1 MNLSVCEAKESRLS
15 LIKRCIRQPLLHFLI
30 AGFALFVLY
39 GGLHRSTLNQDPQ
52 RIEITPEVVQR
63 IAISWLARWQRPASE
78 QQLQGLIEE
87 YVKEEILYREAL
99 KLGLDKDDTIVRRR
113 LAQKMDFLAEDVA
126 SLREPAPGVLEAW
139 YNQHQDQYAPPPLL
153 TFHHLF
159 FALDKR
165 GADAQAQA
173 QSALSGLS
181 DKNSGEGD
189 AFMFKN
195 AYSEQSQ
202 DQVARVFGSSFAISL
217 FKQTPGSWVGPVE
230 SGFGWHLVWIDALA
244 KSSPPPFEAVAQQVK
259 SDWLSEQRSASK
271 RANFDA
277 LKARYE
283 VVVMIPA
290 SSSAIAATH
299 TERPR

>member
-15 LIKRCIRQPLLHFLI
+15 LIKRCLRQPLLHFLF

-39 GGLHRSTLNQDPQ
+39 GGLHRSTINQDPQ

-78 QQLQGLIEE
+78 QQLQGLIDD

-99 KLGLDKDDTIVRRR
+99 KLGLDKDDTIIRRR
-113 LAQKMDFLAEDVA
+113 LAQKMDFLAEDLA

-139 YNQHQDQYAPPPLL
+139 YKQHQDQYAPPPLA
-153 TFHHLF
+153 TFHHVF

-165 GADAQAQA
+165 GADAQTQAQA
-173 QSALSGLS
+173 VLRGLTG
-181 DKNSGEGD
+181 KNSGEGD
-189 AFMFKN
+189 AFMFKS
-195 AYSEQSQ
+195 AYTEQSQ
-202 DQVARVFGSSFAISL
+202 DQVARVFGSTFAISL
-217 FKQTPGSWVGPVE
+217 FQQTPGSWVGPVE

-244 KSSPPPFEAVAQQVK
+244 RPPAPPFETVAQQVK
-259 SDWLSEQRSASK
+259 SDWLSEQRSESK

-283 VVVMIPA
+283 VVVMMPA
-290 SSSAIAATH
+290 SAGGITAIQ
-299 TERPR
+299 TERP

>member
-1 MNLSVCEAKESRLS
+1 M
-15 LIKRCIRQPLLHFLI
+15 
-30 AGFALFVLY
+30 
-39 GGLHRSTLNQDPQ
+39 
-52 RIEITPEVVQR
+52 
-63 IAISWLARWQRPASE
+63 
-78 QQLQGLIEE
+78 QGLIDE

-99 KLGLDKDDTIVRRR
+99 KLGLDKDDTIIRRR

-139 YNQHQDQYAPPPLL
+139 YNQHQDQYAPPPLV

-202 DQVARVFGSSFAISL
+202 DQVARVFGSTFAISL
-217 FKQTPGSWVGPVE
+217 FKHTPGSWVGPVE

-244 KSSPPPFEAVAQQVK
+244 KSPPPPFEAVAQQVK

-283 VVVMIPA
+283 VVLMVPA
-290 SSSAIAATH
+290 SAGAIAATH
-299 TERPR
+299 KEQP

>member
-15 LIKRCIRQPLLHFLI
+15 LIKRCLRQPLLHFLV

-39 GGLHRSTLNQDPQ
+39 GGLHPSTVNQDPQ

-63 IAISWLARWQRPASE
+63 LAISWLARWQRPASE
-78 QQLQGLIEE
+78 QQLQALIDD

-99 KLGLDKDDTIVRRR
+99 KLGLDKDDTIIRRR

-139 YNQHQDQYAPPPLL
+139 YNRHQDQYAPPPLA
-153 TFHHLF
+153 TFHHVF

-173 QSALSGLS
+173 QTALRGLT
-181 DKNSGEGD
+181 DRNSGEGD
-189 AFMFKN
+189 AFVFES
-195 AYSEQSQ
+195 AYTEQSQ
-202 DQVARVFGSSFAISL
+202 DQVARVFGSKFALSL
-217 FKQTPGSWVGPVE
+217 FQQTPGSWVGPVE
-230 SGFGWHLVWIDALA
+230 SGFGWHLVWIDTLA
-244 KSSPPPFEAVAQQVK
+244 KPPAPPFETVAQQVK
-259 SDWLSEQRSASK
+259 SDWLSEQRSESK

-283 VVVMIPA
+283 VMVMMPA
-290 SSSAIAATH
+290 AAADVAAIQ
-299 TERPR
+299 TERP

>member
-15 LIKRCIRQPLLHFLI
+15 LIKRCLRQPLLHFLI

-39 GGLHRSTLNQDPQ
+39 GGLHRSTINQDPQ

-78 QQLQGLIEE
+78 QQLQGLIDD

-99 KLGLDKDDTIVRRR
+99 KLGLDKDDTIIRRR
-113 LAQKMDFLAEDVA
+113 LAQKMDFLAEDLA

-139 YNQHQDQYAPPPLL
+139 YKQHQDQYAPPPLA
-153 TFHHLF
+153 TFHHVF

-173 QSALSGLS
+173 QAVLRGLT
-181 DKNSGEGD
+181 DKISGEGD
-189 AFMFKN
+189 AFMFKS
-195 AYSEQSQ
+195 AYTEQSQ
-202 DQVARVFGSSFAISL
+202 DQVARVFGSTFALSL
-217 FKQTPGSWVGPVE
+217 FQQTPGSWVGPVE

-244 KSSPPPFEAVAQQVK
+244 KPPAPPFETVAQQVK
-259 SDWLSEQRSASK
+259 SDWLSEQRSESK

-283 VVVMIPA
+283 VVVMMPA
-290 SSSAIAATH
+290 SAGGVAAIQ
-299 TERPR
+299 TERP

>member
-1 MNLSVCEAKESRLS
+1 MTLTVSELKASRLS
-15 LIKRCIRQPLLHFLI
+15 SIKRYLRQPLLHFLI

-39 GGLHRSTLNQDPQ
+39 GGLHRSTVNQDPQ

-78 QQLQGLIEE
+78 QQLQGLIDE

-99 KLGLDKDDTIVRRR
+99 KLGLDKDDTIIRRR

-139 YNQHQDQYAPPPLL
+139 YNQHQDQYAPPPLA

-165 GADAQAQA
+165 GTDAQTQAQA
-173 QSALSGLS
+173 ALRGLT

-189 AFMFKN
+189 AFLFKS
-195 AYSEQSQ
+195 AYTEQSQ
-202 DQVARVFGSSFAISL
+202 DQVARVFGSKFALSL
-217 FKQTPGSWVGPVE
+217 FKQTLGSWVGPVE
-230 SGFGWHLVWIDALA
+230 SGFGWHLVWVDALA
-244 KSSPPPFEAVAQQVK
+244 KPPAPPFETVAQQVK
-259 SDWLSEQRSASK
+259 SDWLSEQRRESK
-271 RANFDA
+271 RTSFDA

-283 VVVMIPA
+283 VVVMMPA
-290 SSSAIAATH
+290 STSGIAATQ
-299 TERPR
+299 TEQP

>member
-1 MNLSVCEAKESRLS
+1 MNLPVSEAKASRLS
-15 LIKRCIRQPLLHFLI
+15 LIKRCLRQPLLHFLI
-30 AGFALFVLY
+30 AGLALFGLY
-39 GGLHRSTLNQDPQ
+39 GGLHRSTVNQDPQ

-63 IAISWLARWQRPASE
+63 IAVSWLARWQRPASE
-78 QQLQGLIEE
+78 QQLQGLIDD

-99 KLGLDKDDTIVRRR
+99 KLGLDKDDTIIRRR

-139 YNQHQDQYAPPPLL
+139 YSQHLDQYAPPPLV

-165 GADAQAQA
+165 GPDAQAQA
-173 QSALSGLS
+173 QAALSGLT
-181 DKNSGEGD
+181 DKNGGEGD

-195 AYSEQSQ
+195 AYSEQSR
-202 DQVARVFGSSFAISL
+202 DQVARVFGSTFAISL
-217 FKQTPGSWVGPVE
+217 FKQTPGRWVGPVE

-244 KSSPPPFEAVAQQVK
+244 QPPAPPFETVASQVK
-259 SDWLSEQRSASK
+259 SDWLSEQRSESK
-271 RANFDA
+271 RTSFDA

-283 VVVMIPA
+283 VVVLMPA
-290 SSSAIAATH
+290 PTSAIAAT
-299 TERPR
+299 EAEQP

>member
-1 MNLSVCEAKESRLS
+1 MNLSVSEAKESRLS
-15 LIKRCIRQPLLHFLI
+15 LIKRCLRQPLLHFLV

-39 GGLHRSTLNQDPQ
+39 GGLHPSTVNHDPQ

-63 IAISWLARWQRPASE
+63 LAISWLARWQRPASE
-78 QQLQGLIEE
+78 QQLQALIDD

-99 KLGLDKDDTIVRRR
+99 KLGLDKDDTIIRRR

-139 YNQHQDQYAPPPLL
+139 YNQHQDQYAPPPLA
-153 TFHHLF
+153 TFHHVF

-173 QSALSGLS
+173 QAALRGLT
-181 DKNSGEGD
+181 DRNSGEGD
-189 AFMFKN
+189 AFVFES
-195 AYSEQSQ
+195 AYTEQSQ
-202 DQVARVFGSSFAISL
+202 DQVARVFGSKFALSL
-217 FKQTPGSWVGPVE
+217 FQQTPGSWVGPVE
-230 SGFGWHLVWIDALA
+230 SGFGWHLVWIDTLA
-244 KSSPPPFEAVAQQVK
+244 KPPAPPFETVAQQVK
-259 SDWLSEQRSASK
+259 SDWLSEQRSESK

-283 VVVMIPA
+283 VMVMMPAAAADLAAIP
-290 SSSAIAATH
+290 
-299 TERPR
+299 TERP

>member
-15 LIKRCIRQPLLHFLI
+15 LIKRCLRQPLLHFLV

-39 GGLHRSTLNQDPQ
+39 GGLHPSTVNQDPQ

-78 QQLQGLIEE
+78 QQLQGMIDE
-87 YVKEEILYREAL
+87 YVKEEILFREAL
-99 KLGLDKDDTIVRRR
+99 KLGLDKDDTIIRRR

-139 YNQHQDQYAPPPLL
+139 YNQHQDQYAPPPLA
-153 TFHHLF
+153 TFRHLF
-159 FALDKR
+159 FAMDKR
-165 GADAQAQA
+165 GSDARMQAQA
-173 QSALSGLS
+173 ALSGLT

-195 AYSEQSQ
+195 AYTEQSQ
-202 DQVARVFGSSFAISL
+202 DQVARVFGSTFAISL

-230 SGFGWHLVWIDALA
+230 SGFGWHLVWIDTLA
-244 KSSPPPFEAVAQQVK
+244 KPPAPPFETVARQLK

-271 RANFDA
+271 RANFEA

-283 VVVMIPA
+283 VVVMMPA
-290 SSSAIAATH
+290 STSGIVSTQ
-299 TERPR
+299 TGRP

>member
-1 MNLSVCEAKESRLS
+1 MNLTVSELKASRLS
-15 LIKRCIRQPLLHFLI
+15 LIKRCLRQPLLHFLI

-39 GGLHRSTLNQDPQ
+39 GGLHRSTVNQDPQ

-78 QQLQGLIEE
+78 QQLQGLIDE

-99 KLGLDKDDTIVRRR
+99 KLGLDKDDTIIRRR

-139 YNQHQDQYAPPPLL
+139 YNQHQDQYAPPPLA

-165 GADAQAQA
+165 GTDAQTQAQA
-173 QSALSGLS
+173 ALRGLT

-189 AFMFKN
+189 AFLFKS
-195 AYSEQSQ
+195 AYTEQSQ
-202 DQVARVFGSSFAISL
+202 DQVARVFGSKFALSL
-217 FKQTPGSWVGPVE
+217 FKQTLGSWVGPVE
-230 SGFGWHLVWIDALA
+230 SGFGWHLVWVDALA
-244 KSSPPPFEAVAQQVK
+244 KPPAPPFETVAQQVK
-259 SDWLSEQRSASK
+259 SDWLSEQRSESK
-271 RANFDA
+271 RTSFDA

-283 VVVMIPA
+283 VVVMMPA
-290 SSSAIAATH
+290 STSGIAATQ
-299 TERPR
+299 TERP

>member
-1 MNLSVCEAKESRLS
+1 MNLTVSEAKESRLS
-15 LIKRCIRQPLLHFLI
+15 LIKRYLRQPLLHFLI

-39 GGLHRSTLNQDPQ
+39 GGLHRSTVHQDPQ
-52 RIEITPEVVQR
+52 RIEITPEIVQR

-78 QQLQGLIEE
+78 QQLQGLIDE

-99 KLGLDKDDTIVRRR
+99 KLGLDKDDTIIRRR

-139 YNQHQDQYAPPPLL
+139 YNQHQDAYAPPPLA

-159 FALDKR
+159 FAFDKR

-173 QSALSGLS
+173 QAALSGLT
-181 DKNSGEGD
+181 DQNSGEGD
-189 AFMFKN
+189 AFMFKS
-195 AYSEQSQ
+195 AYTEQSR
-202 DQVARVFGSSFAISL
+202 DQVARVFGSTFAISL

-230 SGFGWHLVWIDALA
+230 SGFGWHLVWIDTLA
-244 KSSPPPFEAVAQQVK
+244 KPPAPPFETVAQQVK

-271 RANFDA
+271 REHFEA

-283 VVVMIPA
+283 VVVMMPA
-290 SSSAIAATH
+290 SNSGFAATQ
-299 TERPR
+299 TEQP

>member
-1 MNLSVCEAKESRLS
+1 MNLSVCEAKESRIS
-15 LIKRCIRQPLLHFLI
+15 LIKRCLRQPLLHFLV

-39 GGLHRSTLNQDPQ
+39 GGLHPSTVNQDPQ

-63 IAISWLARWQRPASE
+63 LAISWLARWQRPASE
-78 QQLQGLIEE
+78 QQLQALIDD

-99 KLGLDKDDTIVRRR
+99 KLGLDKDDTIIRRR

-126 SLREPAPGVLEAW
+126 SLREPAPGVLETW
-139 YNQHQDQYAPPPLL
+139 YNQHQDQYAPPPLAS
-153 TFHHLF
+153 FHHVF

-173 QSALSGLS
+173 QAALGGLTDRNSA
-181 DKNSGEGD
+181 EGD

-195 AYSEQSQ
+195 AYTEQSQ
-202 DQVARVFGSSFAISL
+202 DQVARVFGSKFALSL
-217 FKQTPGSWVGPVE
+217 FQQTPGRWVGPVE
-230 SGFGWHLVWIDALA
+230 SGFGWHLVWIDTLA
-244 KSSPPPFEAVAQQVK
+244 KPPAPAFETVAQQVK
-259 SDWLSEQRSASK
+259 SDWLSEQRSESK

-283 VVVMIPA
+283 VVVMMPA
-290 SSSAIAATH
+290 SAADVAAIQ
-299 TERPR
+299 TERP

>member
-1 MNLSVCEAKESRLS
+1 MNLTVAEAKESRLS
-15 LIKRCIRQPLLHFLI
+15 LIKRYLRQPLLHFLI

-39 GGLHRSTLNQDPQ
+39 GGLHRSTVHQDPQ
-52 RIEITPEVVQR
+52 RIEITPEIVQR

-78 QQLQGLIEE
+78 QQLQRLIDE

-99 KLGLDKDDTIVRRR
+99 KLGLDKDDTIIRRR

-139 YNQHQDQYAPPPLL
+139 YNQHQDAYAPPPLA

-159 FALDKR
+159 FAFDKR

-173 QSALSGLS
+173 QAALSGLT
-181 DKNSGEGD
+181 DQNSGEGD
-189 AFMFKN
+189 AFMFKS
-195 AYSEQSQ
+195 AYTEQSR
-202 DQVARVFGSSFAISL
+202 DQVARVFGSTFAISL

-230 SGFGWHLVWIDALA
+230 SGFGWHLVWIEALA
-244 KSSPPPFEAVAQQVK
+244 KPPAPPFETVAQQVK
-259 SDWLSEQRSASK
+259 SDWLSEQRSESK
-271 RANFDA
+271 REHFDA

-283 VVVMIPA
+283 VVVVMPTSTSGIV
-290 SSSAIAATH
+290 ATQ
-299 TERPR
+299 TEQP

>member
-15 LIKRCIRQPLLHFLI
+15 LIKRCLRQPLLHFLV

-39 GGLHRSTLNQDPQ
+39 GGLPPSTVNQDPQ

-63 IAISWLARWQRPASE
+63 LAISWLARWQRPASE
-78 QQLQGLIEE
+78 QQLQTLIDD

-99 KLGLDKDDTIVRRR
+99 KLGLDKDDTIIRRR

-139 YNQHQDQYAPPPLL
+139 YNQHQEQYAPPPLA
-153 TFHHLF
+153 TFHHVF

-173 QSALSGLS
+173 QAALRGLTDS
-181 DKNSGEGD
+181 NSGEGD
-189 AFMFKN
+189 AFMFES
-195 AYSEQSQ
+195 AYTEQSQ
-202 DQVARVFGSSFAISL
+202 DQVARVFGSKFAVSL
-217 FKQTPGSWVGPVE
+217 FRQTPGSWVGPVE
-230 SGFGWHLVWIDALA
+230 SGFGWHLVWIDTLA
-244 KSSPPPFEAVAQQVK
+244 KPPAPPFETVAQQVK
-259 SDWLSEQRSASK
+259 SDWLSEQRSVSK

-283 VVVMIPA
+283 VVVIMPA
-290 SSSAIAATH
+290 SAADVAAIQ
-299 TERPR
+299 TERP

>member
-1 MNLSVCEAKESRLS
+1 MTLTVSELKASRLS
-15 LIKRCIRQPLLHFLI
+15 LIKRCLRQPLLHFLI

-39 GGLHRSTLNQDPQ
+39 GGLHRSTVNQDPQ

-78 QQLQGLIEE
+78 QQLQGLIDE

-99 KLGLDKDDTIVRRR
+99 KLGLDKDDTIIRRR

-139 YNQHQDQYAPPPLL
+139 YNQHQDQYAPPPLA

-173 QSALSGLS
+173 QAALRGLT

-189 AFMFKN
+189 AFLFKS
-195 AYSEQSQ
+195 AYTEQSQ
-202 DQVARVFGSSFAISL
+202 DQVARVFGSKFALSL
-217 FKQTPGSWVGPVE
+217 FKQTLGSWVGPVE
-230 SGFGWHLVWIDALA
+230 SGFGWHLVWVDALA
-244 KSSPPPFEAVAQQVK
+244 KPPAPPFETVAQQVK
-259 SDWLSEQRSASK
+259 SDWLSEQRRESK
-271 RANFDA
+271 RTSFDA

-283 VVVMIPA
+283 VVVMMPA
-290 SSSAIAATH
+290 STSGIAATQ
-299 TERPR
+299 TERP